1 MSSKMVGTVN
11 RIACKVASLTNRVG
25 DPVGDPVGDTVGDTV
40 GDPVGHPFLI
50 TLLGGPV

>member
-25 DPVGDPVGDTVGDTV
+25 DPVGDPVGDTVGD
-40 GDPVGHPFLI
+40 PVGHTFLI

>member
-1 MSSKMVGTVN
+1 MSSTFH
-11 RIACKVASLTNRVG
+11 RIACKAASLTNRVG